1 MHTREEVGIAVET
14 AQDLE
19 ASFAWAPPLS
29 IEPRNADDLLAGSE
43 SILLD
48 DIAAEFAALEEL
60 KKTEEVQSVDEVE
73 VFEGNAFDF
82 DELDRVEQGIVP
94 QTVLDEVETVN
105 YNINGEG
112 GDSWDETALMSSLG
126 MSYT

>member
-19 ASFAWAPPLS
+19 ASFAWAPSLS
-29 IEPRNADDLLAGSE
+29 TESRNADDLFVGPE

-60 KKTEEVQSVDEVE
+60 KKTEE
-73 VFEGNAFDF
+73 G
-82 DELDRVEQGIVP
+82 
-94 QTVLDEVETVN
+94 
-105 YNINGEG
+105 
-112 GDSWDETALMSSLG
+112 
-126 MSYT
+126 